1 MQFKGNH
8 TSYTLS
14 GNPVPGVRLVAG
26 VLMAG
31 QLLPPPPPTT
41 LGLLTGDNLFLFLR
55 HFIFFLFLA
64 SAQSQLI
71 PSSVHPRVRGPAL
84 GWLAQVMQYRKGPQ
98 PHALTMNQWWPWA
111 GTLDETPLAMSTA
124 SPRQVFQ
131 PHLTDKTQ
139 RVSYLPRGALDWNP
153 SSRSVLNSRLF
164 HSVWDHGC

>member
-1 MQFKGNH
+1 MPVQHLGHTLKKKLFLVYMQFKGNH

-64 SAQSQLI
+64 SAQ
-71 PSSVHPRVRGPAL
+71 PTEP
-84 GWLAQVMQYRKGPQ
+84 
-98 PHALTMNQWWPWA
+98 
-111 GTLDETPLAMSTA
+111 
-124 SPRQVFQ
+124 
-131 PHLTDKTQ
+131 TD
-139 RVSYLPRGALDWNP
+139 P
-153 SSRSVLNSRLF
+153 
-164 HSVWDHGC
+164 